1 MVSLKGWIDK
11 ARRVAA
17 DRLPPEV
24 TDAGRRVRDRVVESA
39 PAPIADIISRVL
51 PVSETGV
58 DRPPDTPEIVS
69 AEPASA
75 TQPTSDAT
83 ASAAQPASAAGSVS
97 TTPSTVAPES
107 QPTRREDVLD
117 RVRTKADKGLKPE
130 DRLVVIYATQE
141 EAETVTE
148 IRAQL
153 RNVETT
159 IREFD
164 LAKEPQ
170 TRKQIAEL
178 SGVMVPPYV
187 FINGRYWGSLYEITA
202 LAETGDLEKVVAN
215 RLDELGDEAR
225 RIGKVH
231 ESYSDEL
238 SVENIVA
245 RWKAGHI
252 LCVDDLDSWYEIDR
266 DGTER
271 FFYQGGPRSVDEMPQ
286 IAREIAQGV
295 EREEVE
301 VSWLLDPA
309 VQLH

>member
-1 MVSLKGWIDK
+1 MVKLKGWIDK

-24 TDAGRRVRDRVVESA
+24 VDAGRRVRDRVVESA
-39 PAPIADIISRVL
+39 PAPIADVVSRVL
-51 PVSETGV
+51 PASENDIGSQ
-58 DRPPDTPEIVS
+58 PSTPHVAS
-69 AEPASA
+69 AEP
-75 TQPTSDAT
+75 
-83 ASAAQPASAAGSVS
+83 ASAAQPASSTPHTSAAQ
-97 TTPSTVAPES
+97 PAAEPEER
-107 QPTRREDVLD
+107 PTRREDVLD

-141 EAETVTE
+141 EAETVAE

-153 RNVETT
+153 RDVETT

-170 TRKQIAEL
+170 TRKQLAEL

-187 FINGRYWGSLYEITA
+187 FINGRHWGSLYEITA

-215 RLDELGDEAR
+215 RLDEIGDEAR

-238 SVENIVA
+238 SVENILA

-271 FFYQGGPRSVDEMPQ
+271 FFYQGGPRSVDEMPD
-286 IAREIAQGV
+286 IAREIATGV
-295 EREEVE
+295 EREEME